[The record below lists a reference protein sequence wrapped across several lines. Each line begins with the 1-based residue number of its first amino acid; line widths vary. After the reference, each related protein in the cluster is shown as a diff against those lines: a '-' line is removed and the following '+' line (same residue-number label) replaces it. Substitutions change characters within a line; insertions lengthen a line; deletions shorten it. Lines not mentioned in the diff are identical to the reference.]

1 MSREDLSRSS
11 ATQPRDGTAER
22 ILDVAERL
30 VQERGFNA
38 FSYAHVADEVGITT
52 ASLHYHFPGKAQLGE
67 ALISRYAQRFG
78 EALEQLRDNEPDAPR
93 MLAGYAELYAQTLRD
108 HRMCLCGMLAADY
121 ETLAP
126 PVRRAVLSFFDDN
139 ELWLTRVL
147 DQGRDEG
154 TLRFDG
160 PARETAL
167 MLIGGL
173 EGALLI
179 ARPYGDPERFGASAA
194 RLLASLSAR
203 TGDAPAAGGRK
214 RR

>member
-1 MSREDLSRSS
+1 MSRNDLRRSD
-11 ATQPRDGTAER
+11 AGDRTAER

-38 FSYAHVADEVGITT
+38 FSYAHVAGEVGITT

-67 ALISRYAQRFG
+67 ALIERYAQRFG
-78 EALEQLRDNEPDAPR
+78 EALEQLWNQEADAPQ
-93 MLAGYAELYAQTLRD
+93 MLAGYADLYAQTLRD

-139 ELWLTRVL
+139 ERWLTRVL
-147 DQGRDEG
+147 DQGRNEG
-154 TLRFDG
+154 ALQFDG
-160 PARETAL
+160 LASETAR

-173 EGALLI
+173 EGALLV
-179 ARPYGDPERFGASAA
+179 ARPYGDPERFGASAS
-194 RLLASLSAR
+194 RLLASVSAR
-203 TGDAPAAGGRK
+203 DGDPPAAGALKQR
-214 RR
+214 

>member
-1 MSREDLSRSS
+1 MSREDLPRSGEGE
-11 ATQPRDGTAER
+11 GTAER

-38 FSYAHVADEVGITT
+38 FSYANVAGEVGITT

-67 ALISRYAQRFG
+67 ALITRYARRFG
-78 EALEQLRDNEPDAPR
+78 EALEQLQDNEPAAPR
-93 MLAGYAELYAQTLRD
+93 RLAGYAELYAQTLRN

-139 ELWLTRVL
+139 ERWLMRVL

-154 TLRFDG
+154 TLEFDG
-160 PARETAL
+160 PARETAR

-173 EGALLI
+173 EGALLV
-179 ARPYGDPERFGASAA
+179 ARPYGDLERFSETAA
-194 RLLASLSAR
+194 RLLASVSGRAADTSA
-203 TGDAPAAGGRK
+203 GAL
-214 RR
+214 RRS

>member
-1 MSREDLSRSS
+1 MSSENL
-11 ATQPRDGTAER
+11 PRFGSGDGTAER

-38 FSYAHVADEVGITT
+38 FSYAHVAGEVGITT

-67 ALISRYAQRFG
+67 ALITRYAQRFG
-78 EALEQLRDNEPDAPR
+78 EALEYLQDNEPDAPR
-93 MLAGYAELYAQTLRD
+93 KLAGYAELYEQTLRD

-126 PVRRAVLSFFDDN
+126 RVRLAVLSFFDDN
-139 ELWLTRVL
+139 ERWLTEVL

-154 TLRFDG
+154 TLEFDG
-160 PARETAL
+160 PARETAR

-173 EGALLI
+173 EGALLV
-179 ARPYGDPERFGASAA
+179 ARPYGDPERFGATAS
-194 RLLASLSAR
+194 RLLAFVSAR
-203 TGDAPAAGGRK
+203 AADPSEGAPK